1 MPAALQEQ
9 VHVTIQ
15 ETKRRSDWSAR
26 RTLACLGVSRASY
39 YRWRR
44 MASLR
49 DAQGLSGSPPPP
61 VQVYEATKEEKQSVR
76 AYALK
81 HPGIR
86 HRELAWRMVDEDV
99 AYLSPSTIYRI
110 LRRENLVS
118 PWRRRAK
125 RTREEEE
132 RASRPDE
139 IWATDLMYLDVS
151 GRKYF
156 LLSVIDEYS
165 RMIVHHA
172 LLPNME
178 GTTVSIE
185 AQAAIET
192 FLRERRGELPAQGMP
207 RVRSDNGSCYISREF
222 RGVLDEHGL
231 GHRRIKPH
239 CPEENGIVERS
250 NRTLREALD
259 GEELTDL
266 LQARDVLARIIRW
279 YNHERLHSALGYL
292 RPIDYYR
299 GNPSELHETRRNK
312 LSAARHRRRE
322 KNLQL
327 RQPTL
332 PLESQEVVA
341 NSNPTLSHC
350 G

>member
-1 MPAALQEQ
+1 M
-9 VHVTIQ
+9 IQ
-15 ETKRRSDWSAR
+15 ETKRRSGWSAR
-26 RTLACLGVSRASY
+26 RTLARLGVSRANY

-49 DAQGLSGSPPPP
+49 DAQGPGTVAQRWSGSPAPP
-61 VQVYEATKEEKQSVR
+61 VQVYEATNEEKQSVR

-99 AYLSPSTIYRI
+99 AYLSPSTIYRT

-125 RTREEEE
+125 RTREEDE

-165 RMIVHHA
+165 RTIVHHA
-172 LLPNME
+172 LLSNME

-192 FLRERRGELPAQGMP
+192 FLRQRGGELPAQGMP
-207 RVRSDNGSCYISREF
+207 QVRSDNGSCYISREF

-266 LQARDVLARIIRW
+266 LGARDVLARIIRW

-299 GNPSELHETRRNK
+299 GNPSELHETRRKK
-312 LSAARHRRRE
+312 LSEARHRRRE